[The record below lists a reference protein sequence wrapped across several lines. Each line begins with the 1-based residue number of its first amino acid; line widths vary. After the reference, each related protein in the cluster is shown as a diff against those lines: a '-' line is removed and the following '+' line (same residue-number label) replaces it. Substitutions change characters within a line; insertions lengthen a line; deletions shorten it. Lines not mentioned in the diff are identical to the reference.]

1 MSSLRRPP
9 HTPVGGALA
18 ADDSR
23 LLERV
28 EQDAVPKRR
37 SDDWIAPLYNC
48 SLVDGDPSDPTTGV
62 VAMGREAASF
72 RDWPCPLPDSKVV
85 QRKWGA
91 PRAECSSQ

>member
-1 MSSLRRPP
+1 MNQFARFFRAPRAAKYHLLTLCRPRP
-9 HTPVGGALA
+9 DLASTPVWQ
-18 ADDSR
+18 S
-23 LLERV
+23 
-28 EQDAVPKRR
+28 P
-37 SDDWIAPLYNC
+37 DDWRAPLYNC

-91 PRAECSSQ
+91 PRAECNSQ

>member
-1 MSSLRRPP
+1 MRPE
-9 HTPVGGALA
+9 VEE
-18 ADDSR
+18 
-23 LLERV
+23 LERV
-28 EQDAVPKRR
+28 EPKRLGR
-37 SDDWIAPLYNC
+37 VLGQSPDDWRAPLYNC

-91 PRAECSSQ
+91 PRAECNSQ